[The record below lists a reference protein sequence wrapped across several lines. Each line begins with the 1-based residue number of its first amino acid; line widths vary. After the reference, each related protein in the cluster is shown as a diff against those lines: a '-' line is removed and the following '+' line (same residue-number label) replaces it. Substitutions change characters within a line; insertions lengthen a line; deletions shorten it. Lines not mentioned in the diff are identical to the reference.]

1 MARTR
6 AVSRARRPGPT
17 PAPKL
22 GPGRAR
28 LVAVKDQVHE
38 RLRFEIISFG
48 LRPGERI
55 SESQLATRFGVGIA
69 SVRAV
74 LPKLVQEGLIQ
85 NKRRLGHVI
94 APITVQE
101 VRDICQLRE
110 MIEPQAAELA
120 APRIDIARLEE
131 IDARSKVHVPEGD
144 RAAEMASVLANK
156 EFHVAI
162 AAASGN
168 ERLAAWVAQLQD
180 FSIRFQY
187 LLRHSLHHDWE
198 HSHEPIIDAMRRRD
212 PAAAQE
218 QMRAHLLTGREHLM
232 KAILGLPTLRDVN
245 IG

>member
-6 AVSRARRPGPT
+6 TAAPARRSGPT
-17 PAPKL
+17 PVPKP

-120 APRIDIARLEE
+120 APSIDIAGLEE

-180 FSIRFQY
+180 YSIRFQY

-212 PAAAQE
+212 PAAACE